1 MKTNRNPLSLAVL
14 SAATN
19 ASVGFAS
26 LSLAFDGQN
35 DGWCQ
40 LLPAG
45 HFSAI
50 DGRPFDV
57 PGGQWVINAD
67 IASRLI
73 QYAKNA
79 ANDLVI
85 DYEHQT
91 LNKDRNGQPAPAS
104 GWIKDMEWREGSG
117 LWIKPQW
124 TSRAKEFIK
133 GEEYRFLSAVFP
145 YDKHTGEPL
154 YIHSAA
160 LTNRAGVD
168 GLQDLE
174 ALSANILNQHPQE
187 TPPMNKAM
195 LKLLAKLGIELN
207 EGEQMTEA
215 QEAAAL
221 SAVDTALAKA
231 DEADGLKTQVAA
243 LSAQDN
249 KPDPAKYVP
258 IAAVQQLQQQV
269 AVLSA
274 RTNANEL
281 EQTISTALEDG
292 RLLPAM
298 EEWAHDL
305 GKRDMAALTAYLDNA
320 VPLAALSAQQ
330 TNGKD
335 KPDADKKTGVA
346 ALSAQELTVC
356 ANMGI
361 SAEDYLKNLP
371 QNHGDK

>member
-1 MKTNRNPLSLAVL
+1 MKTNRNPLPLAVL
-14 SAATN
+14 SATTN
-19 ASVGFAS
+19 ANVGFAS
-26 LSLAFDGQN
+26 LSLAFDDQS
-35 DGWCQ
+35 DGWCH

-45 HFSAI
+45 HFSAV

-57 PGGQWVINAD
+57 PGGQWVINAE

-73 QYAKNA
+73 QYAKNS
-79 ANDLVI
+79 ANDLVV

-91 LNKDRNGQPAPAS
+91 LNKEQNGQPAPAS

-145 YDKHTGEPL
+145 YDKKTGEPL

-187 TPPMNKAM
+187 TPPMNETM
-195 LKLLAKLGIELN
+195 RKLLAKLGIELAD
-207 EGEQMTEA
+207 GEKMTEA

-221 SAVDTALAKA
+221 SAVDAALAKA
-231 DEADGLKTQVAA
+231 DETDGLKTQVAA

-249 KPDPAKYVP
+249 KVDPAKYVP
-258 IAAVQQLQQQV
+258 IAAVEQLQQQV
-269 AVLSA
+269 AALSA
-274 RTNANEL
+274 RTDANEL
-281 EQTISTALEDG
+281 EQTISSALEDG
-292 RLLPAM
+292 RLLSAM
-298 EEWAHDL
+298 EGWARDL
-305 GKRDMAALTAYLDNA
+305 GNKDMAALTSYLDKA
-320 VPLAALSAQQ
+320 TPLAALTAQQ
-330 TNGKD
+330 THGKD
-335 KPDADKKTGVA
+335 KPHADKKTGVA
-346 ALSAQELTVC
+346 ALSAQEKQVC
-356 ANMGI
+356 ENMGI
-361 SAEDYLKNLP
+361 SLEDYLKNQP
-371 QNHGDK
+371 QKGDK

>member
-1 MKTNRNPLSLAVL
+1 MKTNRNSLSLAVL
-14 SAATN
+14 SATTDAN
-19 ASVGFAS
+19 VGFAS
-26 LSLAFDGQN
+26 LSLAFDDQS
-35 DGWCQ
+35 DGWCH

-45 HFSAI
+45 HFSAV

-57 PGGQWVINAD
+57 PGGQWVINAE

-73 QYAKNA
+73 QYAKNS
-79 ANDLVI
+79 ANDLVV

-91 LNKDRNGQPAPAS
+91 LNKEQNGQPAPAS

-187 TPPMNKAM
+187 TPPMNEAM
-195 LKLLAKLGIELN
+195 RKLLARLGIELAD
-207 EGEQMTEA
+207 GEQMTEA

-221 SAVDTALAKA
+221 SAVDAALAKA
-231 DEADGLKTQVAA
+231 SETDGLKTQVAA

-249 KPDPAKYVP
+249 KVDPAKYVP
-258 IAAVQQLQQQV
+258 IAAVEQLQQQV
-269 AVLSA
+269 AALSS
-274 RTNANEL
+274 RTDANEL
-281 EQTISTALEDG
+281 EQTISSALEDG
-292 RLLPAM
+292 RLLSAM
-298 EEWAHDL
+298 EGWARDL
-305 GKRDMAALTAYLDNA
+305 GNKDMAALTSYLDKA
-320 VPLAALSAQQ
+320 TPLAALSAQQ

-335 KPDADKKTGVA
+335 NPEEDKKAGVA
-346 ALSAQELTVC
+346 ALSAQERQVC
-356 ANMGI
+356 ENMGI
-361 SAEDYLKNLP
+361 SLEDYLKNQP
-371 QNHGDK
+371 KKGDK

>member
-14 SAATN
+14 SATTN
-19 ASVGFAS
+19 ANVGFAS

-35 DGWCQ
+35 DGWCH

-45 HFSAI
+45 HFSAV

-91 LNKDRNGQPAPAS
+91 LNKDHNGQPAPAS

-145 YDKHTGEPL
+145 YDQHTGEPL

-207 EGEQMTEA
+207 EGERMTEA

-298 EEWAHDL
+298 EQWAHDL

-320 VPLAALSAQQ
+320 VPLAALSTQQ

-335 KPDADKKTGVA
+335 KPDTDKKTGVA

>member
-14 SAATN
+14 SATTN
-19 ASVGFAS
+19 ANVGFAS

-35 DGWCQ
+35 DGWCH

-45 HFSAI
+45 HFSAV

-73 QYAKNA
+73 QYAKNS

-91 LNKDRNGQPAPAS
+91 LNKDHNGQPAPAS

-145 YDKHTGEPL
+145 YDQHTGEPL

-258 IAAVQQLQQQV
+258 IAAVQQLQHQV

-298 EEWAHDL
+298 EQWAHDL

-320 VPLAALSAQQ
+320 VPLAALSTQQ

-335 KPDADKKTGVA
+335 KPDTDKKTGVA